1 MVPAFK
7 NVGER
12 STAKNYFHVNLYSVV
27 SRIFEKHVH
36 NKIADK
42 LKICGL
48 FCDFKYVFRSSRLTA
63 DFLIVVCD
71 RIARAFNRSSASRA
85 AAINIPKA
93 FDKV

>member
-12 STAKNYFHVNLYSVV
+12 STAKNYFHVNLNSVV